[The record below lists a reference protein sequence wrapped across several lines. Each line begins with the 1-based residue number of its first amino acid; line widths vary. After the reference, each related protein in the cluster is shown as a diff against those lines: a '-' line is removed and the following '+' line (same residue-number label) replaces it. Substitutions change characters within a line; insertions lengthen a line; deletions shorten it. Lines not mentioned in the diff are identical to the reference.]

1 MAQTTKNYLDIE
13 GLQLYDSLLK
23 AKIASDVSASA
34 YNDTEIKSR
43 ISSAETAIQT
53 LNGEGDGSVKK
64 QVSDAVAAIV
74 SDAPDA
80 YDTLKE
86 ISDWISSHAD
96 DASAM
101 NSQIQTNKNSI
112 ASLTALIGELPE
124 GAASET
130 IVAYIAEAIG
140 ASKTELTGSIATAK
154 SEAISEAKSY
164 ADSLSS
170 NYATADQGAKADTA
184 LQKADITSGS
194 ANGTIAVDGT
204 DVPVKGLNSAAY
216 KAAGS
221 ASGNVPVNGSDL
233 GTTANVPV
241 VTNASGELIPHAGG
255 ALGTAAFAEST
266 DFDAAGTAQTKVAA
280 LENGQVAANKTN
292 IETLQSKVEALES
305 VQYVAISTEQINS
318 LFTS

>member
-1 MAQTTKNYLDIE
+1 M
-13 GLQLYDSLLK
+13 
-23 AKIASDVSASA
+23 
-34 YNDTEIKSR
+34 R
-43 ISSAETAIQT
+43 
-53 LNGEGDGSVKK
+53 
-64 QVSDAVAAIV
+64 
-74 SDAPDA
+74 
-80 YDTLKE
+80 
-86 ISDWISSHAD
+86 
-96 DASAM
+96 
-101 NSQIQTNKNSI
+101 
-112 ASLTALIGELPE
+112 LPE

-130 IVAYIAEAIG
+130 IVSYIAEAIG

-221 ASGNVPVNGSDL
+221 VSGNVPVNGSDL
-233 GTTANVPV
+233 GTIANVPV
-241 VTNASGELIPHAGG
+241 VTNANGELIPHVNG
-255 ALGTAAFAEST
+255 ALKSAAFAET
-266 DFDAAGTAQTKVAA
+266 TAFDAAGTAQTKVSA
-280 LENGQVAANKTN
+280 LENGQVATNKSN
-292 IETLQSKVEALES
+292 IETLQSKVETLES

-318 LFTS
+318 LFNS